1 MYYFIIHLCTLKHK
15 MYMQHFKEH
24 FLLNYNFC
32 AESTV
37 DITGI
42 DFDDDMSESSQQ
54 TKTKSQ
60 GTVNGHVQM
69 NGEDIEQDDDK

>member
-1 MYYFIIHLCTLKHK
+1 MHCSLSKDVCEKFQSEHNIYFCVE
-15 MYMQHFKEH
+15 F
-24 FLLNYNFC
+24 
-32 AESTV
+32 TV

-54 TKTKSQ
+54 TKSQ

-69 NGEDIEQDDDK
+69 NGHDIEQDDDK

>member
-1 MYYFIIHLCTLKHK
+1 M
-15 MYMQHFKEH
+15 
-24 FLLNYNFC
+24 LLNYNFC

-54 TKTKSQ
+54 TKSQ
-60 GTVNGHVQM
+60 RAVNGHVQM
-69 NGEDIEQDDDK
+69 NGHDVEQDDDK